1 MDRRTFLQLSTCTL
15 SAAIANNQA
24 AWADQGRSA
33 SEEQF
38 LFGTHVYREPHL
50 PLEQLRH
57 DLPLLKRLGFNMIKI
72 QESWAIDEQCEGI
85 VDLRN
90 VLQVVADARDHG
102 LKVYFGVT
110 MEQAPAWLWQKYP
123 DAYMVM
129 NTGEAYRD
137 ELQYVIPQDGKP
149 GPCWHHPDARQAA
162 IRFLAAVGRQV
173 GRYDNLAVWNV
184 WQELGFGNV
193 SPGHLGLCYCKYTL
207 ENFRTWLLA
216 RYGSVQNLNARWKT
230 GYGKVEEVI
239 PPRVATDLPPYL
251 DFRYFME
258 DVYLTDVLGWKSK
271 ALHEGDPLS
280 RPVFAHSDSATLG
293 STQQWQHAAALD
305 FFGASEYPAWEPFGD
320 WDGGRA
326 ARGKSIDPIEGKHA
340 ELWNSILLRFDYLR
354 CATPGGKIWAA
365 EFQGGPVV
373 RGLQRGRVPDGA
385 DIRRWVLGALAA
397 GITGLSFWNH
407 RAEIFWREEQG
418 FGLLELEGDEVTSRA
433 AAAGELAKALNR
445 HAILFTQGTVTQAR
459 VAMLV
464 SEDLYQ
470 FHKATIH
477 DYGFAPPIDHFIHTI
492 RGIYKS
498 LWDAGIGIDFLPHTQ
513 LASRGAAYSAIVLP
527 FPASLNDSCIAD
539 LIRYVEKGGVL
550 LSECCPGRLNEL
562 GFATPGAM
570 PPALR
575 KLFGTTH
582 EDLVMIR
589 EPHDNSLWT
598 GQQAAYGDTVAYRD
612 LRGTGVFSSQII
624 MPAYLLQSFKA
635 TTAIPILLDGE
646 RIAGC
651 MNVYGKG
658 KAYLFGTLLGHATLT
673 YSNPCNAKFLTTI
686 LGEHGISGDT
696 VGKLRR
702 RRREYRGQA
711 AWFLFN
717 ISAETVEETVP
728 VPLNVSVADLSG
740 VSLPVTSGSVR
751 LSVAPMAIACLILK
765 G

>member
-1 MDRRTFLQLSTCTL
+1 MNRRTLLQITTCTV
-15 SAAIANNQA
+15 SAAMANYPA
-24 AWADQGRSA
+24 ARADEQVSTP
-33 SEEQF
+33 EEQF
-38 LFGTHVYREPHL
+38 LFGTHIYREPHL
-50 PLEQLRH
+50 PLDQLRH
-57 DLPLLKRLGFNMIKI
+57 DLPILKRLGFNMVKI
-72 QESWAIDEQCEGI
+72 QESWAIDEKREGEI
-85 VDLRN
+85 DLQN

-149 GPCWHHPDARQAA
+149 GPCWHHPDARQSAT
-162 IRFLAAVGRQV
+162 RFLTAVGQQV

-193 SPGHLGLCYCKYTL
+193 PPGHLGFCYCKHTMH
-207 ENFRTWLLA
+207 EFRAWLVA
-216 RYGSVQNLNARWKT
+216 RYGSVQNLNSRWKT
-230 GYGKVEEVI
+230 GYGSIEEII
-239 PPRVATDLPPYL
+239 PPRVAPDLPPYL

-258 DVYLTDVLGWKSK
+258 DVYLSGVLRWKAE
-271 ALHEGDPLS
+271 ALHASDPLS

-293 STQQWQHAAALD
+293 SSQQWNQARSLD
-305 FFGASEYPAWEPFGD
+305 FFGGSEYPAWAPFGD
-320 WDGGRA
+320 WDTGRA
-326 ARGKSIDPIEGKHA
+326 PSGKSIDPIEGMHA
-340 ELWNSILLRFDYLR
+340 ELWNAILLRFDYLR
-354 CATPGGKIWAA
+354 CATPGGRIWAA

-418 FGLLELEGDEVTSRA
+418 FGLLELDGDEVTPRA
-433 AAAGELAKALNR
+433 AAAGELATALNQ
-445 HAILFTQGTVTQAR
+445 HAALFNKGTVPQAQI
-459 VAMLV
+459 AMLV

-477 DYGFAPPIDHFIHTI
+477 DYGFAPPFDHFIHTI

-498 LWDAGIGIDFLPHTQ
+498 LWDAGISIDFLPDTE
-513 LASRGAAYSAIVLP
+513 LAIRGAAYSAIVLP
-527 FPASLNDSCIAD
+527 FPASMKDSCITD
-539 LIRYVEKGGVL
+539 LIRYVENGGVL

-562 GFATPGAM
+562 GFAAPGAM
-570 PPALR
+570 PVALR
-575 KLFGTTH
+575 KLFGATH

-589 EPHDNSLWT
+589 EPNDKSLWT

-612 LRGTGVFSSQII
+612 LRGSGVSSGRTI
-624 MPAYLLQSFKA
+624 MPAYLLQTFKP

-646 RIAGC
+646 RVAGC
-651 MNVYGKG
+651 VNAYGKG
-658 KAYLFGTLLGHATLT
+658 KAYLVGTLLGHATLS
-673 YSNPCNAKFLTTI
+673 YDNSCNAKFLTTI
-686 LGEHGISGDT
+686 LNEHGISGDT

-717 ISAETVEETVP
+717 ISGETVEESVP
-728 VPLNVSVADLSG
+728 VPPNVLVADLSG
-740 VSLPVTSGSVR
+740 VSLPVTSGCVRVSVT
-751 LSVAPMAIACLILK
+751 PMAVQCLILR